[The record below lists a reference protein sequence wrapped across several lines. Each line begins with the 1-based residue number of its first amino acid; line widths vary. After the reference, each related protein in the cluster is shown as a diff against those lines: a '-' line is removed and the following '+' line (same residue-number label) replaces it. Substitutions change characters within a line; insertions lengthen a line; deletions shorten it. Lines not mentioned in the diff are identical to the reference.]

1 MNSEWQ
7 RHLESVGANI
17 DETSVV
23 DFGNPGDELNAAASG
38 NVIADLSHL
47 DRLRV
52 SGADAETFLLNQLS
66 NDIRQLDAEHSQLTT
81 YCNPKGRMFALF
93 RILKDADGFL
103 LISDHGIGSSLV
115 GRLKMFVMRSKV
127 DISDITNDDVLLGIS
142 GAGATSALSSF
153 LGQDLPPDVDQVVS
167 VNDARVVRL
176 PGTNPR
182 FLVAASTD
190 TAKSIWSALS
200 GSATSVGRSCWE
212 WLDLQAG
219 QPSIHSETS
228 EEFIPQML
236 NLDILNALN
245 FKKGCYPGQEIIA
258 RMRYLGKLKQ
268 RMFLGHSAMERPVVG
283 QPVFSPEFGDQGA
296 GTVVNAQ
303 ASPEGG
309 YDFLFVAQIK
319 AVANGE
325 LHLGSVDGENISL
338 KLLPYPVPLEGE
350 TAA

>member
-1 MNSEWQ
+1 MNTEWQ
-7 RHLESVGANI
+7 HYLESVGANI
-17 DETSVV
+17 DEASVV
-23 DFGNPGDELNAAASG
+23 HFGKPADELNAAAGG
-38 NVIADLSHL
+38 NVVADLSHL

-52 SGADAETFLLNQLS
+52 GGADAETFLLNQLS
-66 NDIRQLDAEHSQLTT
+66 NDIRQLDAEHSQLST

-93 RILKDADGFL
+93 RILRDADGFL

-127 DISDITNDDVLLGIS
+127 EVSDVTDSEVLLGIS
-142 GAGATSALSSF
+142 GAGAATALSGC
-153 LGQDLPPDVDQVVS
+153 LDQDLPSDVDQVVS
-167 VNDARVVRL
+167 SNDTHVVRL
-176 PGTNPR
+176 PGSGPR
-182 FLVAASTD
+182 FLVTTSPD
-190 TAKSIWSALS
+190 TAKAIWQSLS
-200 GSATSVGRSCWE
+200 GSATAVGRSSWE

-219 QPSIHSETS
+219 LPSIHSATS

-268 RMFLGHSAMERPVVG
+268 RMFLGHSDTERPVIG
-283 QPVFSPEFGDQGA
+283 QSVFSPEFGDQSA
-296 GTVVNAQ
+296 GTIVNAQ

-319 AVANGE
+319 AVTNGD
-325 LHLGSVDGENISL
+325 LHLGSADGANISL